1 MKKIRWGILGAGGIA
16 DRRTMPGMQL
26 AEHAEIVAVME
37 IDPEVAER
45 LRAKYDAKRAYT
57 DEAELLKDPE
67 IDAVYIASPIACHA
81 RQAMLAA
88 DCGKHILIEKPLA
101 MTSEEGEKVIAYC
114 KEKGVKIAAGLM
126 MRFGAYVQAM
136 KKAIEEGK
144 IGDVVSCFA
153 HFTCWYPD
161 IPGSWRQTKASAG
174 GGALMDMGV
183 HCIDLIR
190 YVTGQDVK
198 QVAAMHDTLT
208 FNYEVEDSST
218 LVMRMEKGA
227 LATVQSNFN
236 IPDEA
241 ALWRLEFF
249 GTRGRLAGNGVIGQI
264 DGGTVD
270 ALFMEDV
277 GGYDAQQSHES
288 KAAKAELEVEFG
300 NAYTREVESFC
311 LSLLND
317 TPLEVPAEEAVAAQK
332 VIEAAYK
339 SNDEAKL
346 ISL

>member
-37 IDPEVAER
+37 IDPAVAER
-45 LRAKYDAKRAYT
+45 LRAKYNAKRAYT

-67 IDAVYIASPIACHA
+67 IDAVYIASPVVCHA

-88 DCGKHILIEKPLA
+88 DNGKHILIEKPLA
-101 MTSEEGEKVIAYC
+101 MTSAEGEKVVEYC
-114 KEKGVKIAAGLM
+114 KAKGVKIAAGLM

-161 IPGSWRQTKASAG
+161 IPGAWRQTKAHSG

-190 YVTGQDVK
+190 YITGQEVK
-198 QVAAMHDTLT
+198 QVAAMHDTMT

-218 LVMRMEKGA
+218 LLMRLEKGA
-227 LATVQSNFN
+227 IATVQSNFN

-241 ALWRLEFF
+241 ALWRLEVF
-249 GTRGRLAGNGVIGQI
+249 GTKGRLVGKDVIGQI
-264 DGGTVD
+264 DTGSVD
-270 ALFMEDV
+270 ALFMENV
-277 GGYDAQQSHES
+277 GGYDAEQSHES

-311 LSLLND
+311 LSVLND
-317 TPLEVPAEEAVAAQK
+317 TPLEVPAEDAVITQK
-332 VIEAAYK
+332 IIEAAYM